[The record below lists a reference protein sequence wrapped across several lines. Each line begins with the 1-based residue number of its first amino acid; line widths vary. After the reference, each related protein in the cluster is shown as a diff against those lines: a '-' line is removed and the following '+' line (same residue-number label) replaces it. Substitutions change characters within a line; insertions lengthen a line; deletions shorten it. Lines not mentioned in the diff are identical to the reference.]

1 MIGEL
6 VDKIARKDR
15 DVVFPYTLS
24 RKGLYILPT
33 GQGVLFIV
41 VLGVMLVGSINYAN
55 NLGFL
60 FTFLLGSMAFISM
73 LHTHRNLLGLTLG
86 SASVPQVFAG
96 DEAWLTVTVAQDDR
110 PRIGVA
116 FEIRIG
122 ASVHTVVS
130 SEKTVS
136 IPVPTGRRGLFAVE
150 TMVLSSSYPFGLF
163 RTWTTFYPVLSYL
176 VYPRAMGGEF
186 KPSVSGE
193 GEENQ
198 GGRETEGVDDFSG
211 LRPYRP
217 GDPLGRLSWKS
228 YARGKGLHTKEF
240 SALTGDAV
248 MISWDDVPVRDTE
261 KKLSRLCDMVLAAHD
276 MNLAYGLSIPGAEI
290 PMGEPKDKAH
300 RHECLK
306 ALALFGQKSPGA
318 KGRKP

>member
-6 VDKIARKDR
+6 VDKIVRKDR
-15 DVVFPYTLS
+15 GVVFPYTLS

-33 GQGVLFIV
+33 GQGLLFIA
-41 VLGVMLVGSINYAN
+41 VLLVMLIGSINYAN

-73 LHTHRNLLGLTLG
+73 LHTHRNLLGLTLV
-86 SASVPQVFAG
+86 SASVPMVFAG
-96 DEAWLTVTVAQDDR
+96 DEALITFTLAQEGR
-110 PRIGVA
+110 TRVGISFEVKIG
-116 FEIRIG
+116 E
-122 ASVHTVVS
+122 SVCAAVS
-130 SEKTVS
+130 SEKSVNVS
-136 IPVPTGRRGLFAVE
+136 VPSGRRGIFTVTSITLK
-150 TMVLSSSYPFGLF
+150 SSYPFGLF

-176 VYPRAMGGEF
+176 VYPKAMGGEF
-186 KPSVSGE
+186 RPSVTDQ

-217 GDPLGRLSWKS
+217 GDPLGRLSWKT

-248 MISWDDVPVRDTE
+248 MIAWDDVALKDTE
-261 KKLSRLCDMVLAAHD
+261 KKLSRLCDMVLKAHD
-276 MNLAYGLSIPGAEI
+276 MGIAYGLSIPGALI

-300 RHECLK
+300 RHQCLK
-306 ALALFGQKSPGA
+306 ALALFGK
-318 KGRKP
+318 KGPAGEGGRP

>member
-73 LHTHRNLLGLTLG
+73 MHTHRNLLGLTIG
-86 SASVPQVFAG
+86 SVSIPQVFAG
-96 DEAWLTVTVAQDDR
+96 DEACLTVTLAQDGR

-116 FEIRIG
+116 YEIRIG
-122 ASVHTVVS
+122 DSVHGVVS

-150 TMVLSSSYPFGLF
+150 FMVLSSSYPFGLF

-186 KPSVSGE
+186 KPSVSDQ

-228 YARGKGLHTKEF
+228 FARGKGLHTKEF

-248 MISWDDVPVRDTE
+248 MISWDDVAVRDTE
-261 KKLSRLCDMVLAAHD
+261 KKLSRLCDMVLTAHD
-276 MNLAYGLSIPGAEI
+276 MNLAYGLSIPGTEI

-318 KGRKP
+318 KGRNP

>member
-73 LHTHRNLLGLTLG
+73 MHTHRNLLGLTIG
-86 SASVPQVFAG
+86 SVSVPQVFAG
-96 DEAWLTVTVAQDDR
+96 DQACLTVTLAQDGR

-116 FEIRIG
+116 YEIRIG
-122 ASVHTVVS
+122 ESVHAVVS
-130 SEKTVS
+130 SETTVN

-150 TMVLSSSYPFGLF
+150 SMVLSSSYPFGLF

-186 KPSVSGE
+186 KPSVSDQGE
-193 GEENQ
+193 DNQ

-228 YARGKGLHTKEF
+228 FARGKGLHTKEF

-248 MISWDDVPVRDTE
+248 MISWDDVAVRDTE
-261 KKLSRLCDMVLAAHD
+261 KKLSRLCDMVLTAHD
-276 MNLAYGLSIPGAEI
+276 MNLAYGLSIPGTEI

-318 KGRKP
+318 KGRNP